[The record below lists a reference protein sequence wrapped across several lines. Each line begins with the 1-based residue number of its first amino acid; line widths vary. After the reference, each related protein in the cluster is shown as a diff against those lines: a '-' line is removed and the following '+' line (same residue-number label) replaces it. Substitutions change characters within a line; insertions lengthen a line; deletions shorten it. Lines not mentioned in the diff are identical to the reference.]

1 MNVPD
6 KYYLS
11 AKACSG
17 ILRRAEQRG
26 RTIPAVL
33 EEALRQ
39 QIQHQQ
45 YSRLQET
52 QSAETEETV
61 ETSLE

>member
-17 ILRRAEQRG
+17 IIRRAEQRG
-26 RTIPAVL
+26 RTLPAVL

-39 QIQHQQ
+39 QIAA
-45 YSRLQET
+45 QEK
-52 QSAETEETV
+52 
-61 ETSLE
+61 